1 MLQQS
6 LALETMIYDNDQGY
20 FGGLSQYLHCNIF
33 ACKFCIKLLDTS
45 CITFTVILL

>member
-20 FGGLSQYLHCNIF
+20 FGGLSQCF
-33 ACKFCIKLLDTS
+33 TLLNYWLPVAS
-45 CITFTVILL
+45 LLQ